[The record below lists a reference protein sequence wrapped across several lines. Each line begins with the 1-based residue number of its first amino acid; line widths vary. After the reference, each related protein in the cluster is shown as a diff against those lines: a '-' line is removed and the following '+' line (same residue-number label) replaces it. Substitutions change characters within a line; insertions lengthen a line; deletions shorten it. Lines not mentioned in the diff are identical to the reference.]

1 MAESSENIY
10 RTHHVGELGQRRGER
25 GVGAG
30 IGRACCKGAERDRD
44 GKVDGPRRLGGA
56 KAVRAYA
63 PGEGEGLH
71 MELRLEG

>member
-10 RTHHVGELGQRRGER
+10 RTPHVGELGQCRGER
-25 GVGAG
+25 RVGASVS
-30 IGRACCKGAERDRD
+30 RARGKSGERDRD
-44 GKVDGPRRLGGA
+44 GKIDGPRKLGA
-56 KAVRAYA
+56 KAVRADA